1 MPGAQYVEG
10 ITRLEGGIL
19 FVHDLDRFLSKKE
32 EQQLD
37 GLLVSAAG
45 TE

>member
-1 MPGAQYVEG
+1 MV
-10 ITRLEGGIL
+10 RLEGGIL
-19 FVHDLDRFLSKKE
+19 FVHDLDRFLSKQE

-37 GLLVSAAG
+37 GLLAPAAP